1 MKYNK
6 KISRR
11 ILIFCVISLLIC
23 VSISLNVSSTEP
35 IYQIQKDT
43 SDSKMKTLF
52 MKADC
57 QKIILYRPV
66 VSICHIGPVWFTTE
80 HAYLAFIIDEEFI
93 LRLDGKSQTVDVPA
107 MVIPYKF
114 LGLGPLFWI
123 QTVTD
128 PCNGNV
134 TLIGWCED
142 VVIHPFNNS
151 Y

>member
-1 MKYNK
+1 MNYNK
-6 KISRR
+6 KIWQK
-11 ILIFCVISLLIC
+11 ILIFCIIYMLLC
-23 VSISLNVSSTEP
+23 VSISFNVGSKELISH
-35 IYQIQKDT
+35 IHKDKY
-43 SDSKMKTLF
+43 DSKMKTLY

-57 QKIILYRPV
+57 QKIILYKPV
-66 VSICHIGPVWFTTE
+66 VSIVHIGPLWFTSE
-80 HAYLAFIIDEEFI
+80 HAYLAFIIDKEFI
-93 LRLDGKSQTVDVPA
+93 LNLDGKSQNVDVPA

-128 PCNGNV
+128 PSNGNV

-151 Y
+151 

>member
-1 MKYNK
+1 MNYNK
-6 KISRR
+6 KILRHIW
-11 ILIFCVISLLIC
+11 ILCIISLLLC
-23 VSISLNVSSTEP
+23 VNISLSGGSTEP
-35 IYQIQKDT
+35 INLIQNHNHEN
-43 SDSKMKTLF
+43 KMKTLY

-57 QKIILYRPV
+57 QKIILYKPV
-66 VSICHIGPVWFTTE
+66 TSIVHIGPLWFTSE
-80 HAYLAFIIDEEFI
+80 LAYLAFIIDEEFI
-93 LRLDGKSQTVDVPA
+93 LKLDGQSQIVDVPS

-123 QTVTD
+123 QTIMN

>member
-6 KISRR
+6 KILRR

-43 SDSKMKTLF
+43 SNSKMKTLF

-80 HAYLAFIIDEEFI
+80 HAYLAFIIDKEFI